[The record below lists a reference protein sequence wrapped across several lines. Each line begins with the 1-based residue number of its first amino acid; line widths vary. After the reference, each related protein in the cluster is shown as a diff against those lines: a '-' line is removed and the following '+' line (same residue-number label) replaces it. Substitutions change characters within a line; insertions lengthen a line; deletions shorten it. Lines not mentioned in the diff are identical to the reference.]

1 CVRGCSRD
9 VCFADF
15 W

>member
-9 VCFADF
+9 VCFGDY

>member
-9 VCFADF
+9 VCFADY

>member
-9 VCFADF
+9 ACFADY